1 MFDFVH
7 RKKTIVQIIL
17 LIAVLPFMFWGVQSY
32 RTEGQASYV
41 AVVEGEEIQR
51 REFEQALR
59 NQHENMRTMLGENF
73 DSAMFDNPEMRLA
86 VLENLIQRKLL
97 LREAVNVGL
106 TVLDSQLAR
115 EIQSI
120 SAFQDDQQF
129 SYQRYE
135 ELLRRQEMTPAMFES
150 RVSAE
155 IMQQQLLEAIAK
167 SAVVS
172 EKVAKNVAYLSEVK
186 REINQVKIEPE
197 QFISQVTPDEAS
209 IQSYYDNHQSEFL
222 LPERVRIE
230 YLVLSLDELA
240 QQEDVTTDEIQ
251 NYYET
256 HQSEFGQEEERQ
268 ASHILIAVSETAS
281 DEEKAEAR
289 AKAEELLSQLED
301 EPEKFAVLASEYS
314 EDPGSAKLGGD
325 LGFLRRGILVKEFED
340 TLFEMAPD
348 EIRGPIQTAFGF
360 HIIKL
365 AAIKPADVIPL
376 EEVSADI
383 ERELKRQK
391 AASRFGEIAED
402 FSNTVYEQSDTL
414 QLAAEQFGLS
424 IKRSEWVDKNTKEPA
439 VIANRNL
446 LQAVFSDDAII
457 DKRNTEAI
465 EVMPDTF
472 VSARV
477 LEHKPSAIQSLDV
490 VRDQVVARVKQQ
502 LATEMAEKEGK
513 EKLAMLQAG
522 EEVALD
528 WGEAKEVSYMQSQ
541 GMDVDALR
549 AIFRA
554 EVDKLPAYTG
564 VAGSDGSF
572 NLIRINRTTEPD
584 LSDQARYQAFSGQL
598 KQMLVQEEITSY
610 QTGLRQRYDVKI
622 REESY

>member
-513 EKLAMLQAG
+513 EKLAMLQVG

>member
-1 MFDFVH
+1 VFDFVH

-240 QQEDVTTDEIQ
+240 QQEDVMTDEIQ